1 MFRDLSVPSLS
12 RGAPS
17 TIESLDMNEFKMKSI
32 ADQNTKKSRMKSKKK
47 TEESSNRLLITEVDI
62 EKLQE

>member
-1 MFRDLSVPSLS
+1 
-12 RGAPS
+12 
-17 TIESLDMNEFKMKSI
+17 MKSI